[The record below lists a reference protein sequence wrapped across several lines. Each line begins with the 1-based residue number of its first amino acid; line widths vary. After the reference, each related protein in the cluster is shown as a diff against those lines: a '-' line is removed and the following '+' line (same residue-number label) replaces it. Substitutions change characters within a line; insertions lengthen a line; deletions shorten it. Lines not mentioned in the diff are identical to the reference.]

1 MPRRP
6 TILSLVL
13 LNGAMRNIK
22 ARRRFRALLILLL
35 AVSMVA
41 FFESRIEAFAPQF
54 KSLAESNI
62 EEAFGKK
69 IDISIGTIDGGI
81 IRPFVLRDVK
91 VLGNDGK
98 ISSQVFEINSMVS
111 NYRIW
116 DFIFSKVLSRT
127 LKIAIDFG
135 TKNKEVSGFIII
147 KGGFENASIK
157 GYVSLFGSDRIE
169 AKGKLKNGIA
179 RMILKPKE
187 GMVKVEA
194 NFTPIGVL
202 LINIAVHHLKLRTF
216 DITGEIVIKNIAP
229 KNAIDAGD
237 GSLEGE
243 IETKNLILNYKPF
256 LNVKALYRLSKEA
269 LEISNLDMGK
279 IFYINGKFG
288 LREPYLIDA
297 VAVTDNV
304 NLGQILSMFNPRY
317 TTFLTGTM
325 NSKWEFKGAAN
336 SLKSKVRLEV
346 KKGDIGGMNFDYLS
360 ADLKGDGPMVRIEDS
375 RITRQ
380 SGYFVLAGDMDLR
393 KIGKD
398 SLFENLKIT
407 DGEKTMLWDAYD
419 TAKWQAGREFRMKKK
434 VVGDFNVGFKKFVN
448 DEKVDESL
456 RERDQYE
463 LEYSLHPN
471 DSIKL
476 RFGDNKSFFGLE
488 HKGKF

>member
-1 MPRRP
+1 
-6 TILSLVL
+6 
-13 LNGAMRNIK
+13 MRNIK

-41 FFESRIEAFAPQF
+41 FFENRIEAFVPQF

-69 IDISIGTIDGGI
+69 IDIFIGTIDGGI

-91 VLGNDGK
+91 VLENGGK
-98 ISSQVFEINSMVS
+98 ISSQVFEINSLVS

-116 DFIFSKVLSRT
+116 DFIFSKALSRT

-135 TKNKEVSGFIII
+135 AKNKEISGFIII
-147 KGGFENASIK
+147 KGSFENASIK
-157 GYVSLFGSDRIE
+157 GYVSLFGSDRMG
-169 AKGKLKNGIA
+169 AKGKLKNGVA
-179 RMILKPKE
+179 RLILKPKE
-187 GMVKVEA
+187 GIVKVEA
-194 NFTPIGVL
+194 NFAPNGVL
-202 LINIAVHHLKLRTF
+202 MINIAAHHLKLRTF
-216 DITGEIVIKNIAP
+216 DITGEAVIKNILG
-229 KNAIDAGD
+229 AGN
-237 GSLEGE
+237 GLLEGE

-256 LNVKALYRLSKEA
+256 LNVKASYRISKEA
-269 LEISNLDMGK
+269 LEILNLDLDR

-288 LREPYLIDA
+288 LREPYLIDT

-304 NLGQILSMFNPRY
+304 NLGRILSIFSPGY
-317 TTFLTGTM
+317 AAFLTGTM

-336 SLKSKVRLEV
+336 KLKSKAHLEV
-346 KKGDIGGMNFDYLS
+346 KNGDIGGMNFDYLS

-407 DGEKTMLWDAYD
+407 DGEKTILWDAYD
-419 TAKWQAGREFRMKKK
+419 TAKWQDGREFRMKKN
-434 VVGDFNVGFKKFVN
+434 VAGDFNVGFKKFVN

-471 DSIKL
+471 DSIKV

>member
-1 MPRRP
+1 
-6 TILSLVL
+6 
-13 LNGAMRNIK
+13 MRNIK
-22 ARRRFRALLILLL
+22 ARRRFKALLILLL

-41 FFESRIEAFAPQF
+41 FFENRIEAFAPQF

-81 IRPFVLRDVK
+81 IRPFILRDVK
-91 VLGNDGK
+91 VLGNGGK
-98 ISSQVFEINSMVS
+98 ISSQVFEINSLVS

-135 TKNKEVSGFIII
+135 AKNKEISGFIII
-147 KGGFENASIK
+147 KGSFENASIK
-157 GYVSLFGSDRIE
+157 GYVSLFGSDRME
-169 AKGKLKNGIA
+169 AKGKLKNGVA
-179 RMILKPKE
+179 RLILKPKE
-187 GMVKVEA
+187 GIVKVEA
-194 NFTPIGVL
+194 NFAPSGVL
-202 LINIAVHHLKLRTF
+202 LINIAAHHLKSRTF
-216 DITGEIVIKNIAP
+216 DITGEVVIKNIFG
-229 KNAIDAGD
+229 AGN

-256 LNVKALYRLSKEA
+256 LNVKASYRISKEA
-269 LEISNLDMGK
+269 LEILNLDLGR

-297 VAVTDNV
+297 AAVTDNV
-304 NLGQILSMFNPRY
+304 NLGRILSIFSPGY
-317 TTFLTGTM
+317 AAFLTGTM

-336 SLKSKVRLEV
+336 KLKSKAHLEV
-346 KKGDIGGMNFDYLS
+346 KKGDIGGMKFDYLS

-407 DGEKTMLWDAYD
+407 DGEKTILWDAYD
-419 TAKWQAGREFRMKKK
+419 TAKWQDGREFRMKKN
-434 VVGDFNVGFKKFVN
+434 VAGDFNVGFKKFVN

-471 DSIKL
+471 DSIKV